1 MRKIIAPKL
10 IVSLFHFLVYFCKK
24 LETMTLEDILIPIGD
39 FLSAT
44 FEAVLVPM
52 SEPFNWLCV
61 VLGVVGIAVWLVWQN
76 KLNAK
81 AERTGELK

>member
-1 MRKIIAPKL
+1 
-10 IVSLFHFLVYFCKK
+10 
-24 LETMTLEDILIPIGD
+24 MTLEDILIPIGD
-39 FLSAT
+39 FLVAT
-44 FEAVLVPM
+44 FETVLVPM

-61 VLGVVGIAVWLVWQN
+61 AGGVLGIAVWLVWQN